1 MSGYDREFLK
11 KLREHI
17 EENYSDEHFSVEILA
32 EKMCLSR
39 AQLYRKC
46 KAITGC
52 KPVEI
57 IRNTRLE
64 KAREMLLDGYDQIAR
79 VAAAVG
85 IPNATYFTKCYKA
98 YFGDYPKDTMPES

>member
-1 MSGYDREFLK
+1 MSRD
-11 KLREHI
+11 
-17 EENYSDEHFSVEILA
+17 
-32 EKMCLSR
+32 
-39 AQLYRKC
+39 
-46 KAITGC
+46 
-52 KPVEI
+52 
-57 IRNTRLE
+57 NTRLE